1 MPYATVYVASSLS
14 DHSSDE
20 YSSDYY
26 SDSSTGAGG
35 TWKADAALAKHL
47 LGQPIGDVSIE
58 DFVKHVYGF
67 TDDDVKYIS
76 DLNVWTLHPGGLEE
90 YNAGLTKDRLEKELF
105 VPFKIILDDLFKK
118 FTNDGYKLNLN
129 LVSGGD
135 DQWKNTGEPWAP
147 DGIFFFEPFDDK
159 DDKLSWS
166 LSKAFLEFAVTPQ
179 DQMTDMKVVVHEA
192 TTDSSALMTSP
203 GSKRGNSDVLELEEQ
218 GPSKRLK
225 RSVGQ
230 LVS

>member
-20 YSSDYY
+20 YSSDHY

-67 TDDDVKYIS
+67 TDDDVKYIN
-76 DLNVWTLHPGGLEE
+76 DVNVWTLHPSGLKE
-90 YNAGLTKDRLEKELF
+90 YDTGLSEGRPEKELF

-135 DQWKNTGEPWAP
+135 DQWKNTGAPCTP

-179 DQMTDMKVVVHEA
+179 DQMIETNAAVHEG
-192 TTDSSALMTSP
+192 TTDSSALPTSP
-203 GSKRGNSDVLELEEQ
+203 SSKRRNSDVLELEGQ